1 MPTPA
6 AVKPQRLI
14 VLETEG
20 WPRVDAATRGAFESV
35 HGFKLLLASLCTT
48 PARR

>member
-1 MPTPA
+1 M
-6 AVKPQRLI
+6 
-14 VLETEG
+14 
-20 WPRVDAATRGAFESV
+20 TRGAFESV